1 MRVTVWGSERPLLTP
16 GSLVRI
22 MKRVL
27 LTLGAAALLAL
38 PAAAVAR
45 VGVSGAVKDPMVHAA
60 MGATAPRQC
69 AAVYISSVNRFW
81 GAVFYKPAKGWGSR
95 CQAVRKVAWTALH
108 HTRGHWR
115 INQSGDSDAC
125 VAVHVPVAIRRDLE
139 IPCYPLLP

>member
-1 MRVTVWGSERPLLTP
+1 MRIV
-16 GSLVRI
+16 
-22 MKRVL
+22 KRVL
-27 LTLGAAALLAL
+27 LPLGAVALLAL

-45 VGVSGAVKDPMVHAA
+45 VGVSGAAKDPLVHAA

-95 CQAVRKVAWTALH
+95 CKPFPRSRGRRCTTPAGTGGS
-108 HTRGHWR
+108 TRVVT
-115 INQSGDSDAC
+115 SDAC
-125 VAVHVPVAIRRDLE
+125 VAVHVPVAIRRDLQ